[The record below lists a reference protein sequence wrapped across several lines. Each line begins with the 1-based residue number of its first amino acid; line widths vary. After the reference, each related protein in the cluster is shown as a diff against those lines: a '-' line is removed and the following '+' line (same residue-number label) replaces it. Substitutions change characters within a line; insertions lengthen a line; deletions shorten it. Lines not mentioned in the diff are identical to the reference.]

1 MVKGLKTFYLDI
13 EVLQELKKIKNSST
27 LINTYLRS
35 YFSIASNLEKEELQV
50 KAEEAKELAAV
61 FEAKIEELNETNPQ
75 SIPRPDLSA

>member
-61 FEAKIEELNETNPQ
+61 FEAKIEELNETNPK